1 MIVKMCLGT
10 HQKKASVIM
19 SSVILAKWSQYDK
32 YKYKYK
38 YTHQKKASVNMSVTL
53 AKWSGARFSRPPV
66 RASSS

>member
-10 HQKKASVIM
+10 HKKKASVNM
-19 SSVILAKWSQYDK
+19 SYVILAKWSQYD
-32 YKYKYK
+32 KYKYK